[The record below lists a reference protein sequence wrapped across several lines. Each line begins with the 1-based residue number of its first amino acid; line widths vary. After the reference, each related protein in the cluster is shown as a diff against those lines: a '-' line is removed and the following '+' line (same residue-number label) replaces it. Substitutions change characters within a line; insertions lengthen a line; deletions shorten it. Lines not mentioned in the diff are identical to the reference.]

1 MQLVAR
7 PFLVWRLLA
16 TEWQG
21 RVVRQLAA
29 KPREIPD
36 LMLAHWWAELGSGV
50 GCCGVWDLMSAC
62 WWVGPVPYTDF
73 YCSQDVPELV
83 LAHW

>member
-29 KPREIPD
+29 KLREIPD

-50 GCCGVWDLMSAC
+50 GGGGDRVSGSS
-62 WWVGPVPYTDF
+62 VGL
-73 YCSQDVPELV
+73 LV
-83 LAHW
+83 LGLVPGAAG

>member
-29 KPREIPD
+29 KPREIPE
-36 LMLAHWWAELGSGV
+36 LMLVHWWTELGSGV
-50 GCCGVWDLMSAC
+50 GGGGDRVPGSS
-62 WWVGPVPYTDF
+62 VGL
-73 YCSQDVPELV
+73 LV
-83 LAHW
+83 LGLVPGAAG